1 MIDQTETA
9 AAAALQAVDEIEV
22 LVLVDNQSDFLSTV
36 PESVTP
42 ELPGLRRAGL
52 TEISGEGLCCAPWG
66 FSLVVT
72 ARLGDKSHTVLFDAG
87 PEDYAVERNG
97 DRLGVDFGAIEAIV
111 LSHGHFDHAGGLL
124 AALDGIRGANG
135 GHAVPVHV
143 NSGMFETRGVRLA
156 DGTVVP
162 FKDIPN
168 TDELVDHG
176 AELVNSDHSRLLLD
190 DTFFVS
196 GDIPRITPYEKGL
209 PSHISRSGDGAD
221 WQSDPWIRDE
231 RFLAVRVRDKGVVVF
246 TACTHAGIVN
256 VLGCARDLFA
266 PEPLHA
272 VMGGFHLS
280 GADCEAIIPETVA
293 DIGGFGLKRIVTGH
307 CTGWRAVHA
316 LINAFGE
323 DVVVPTAVG
332 RLHAF

>member
-1 MIDQTETA
+1 MVDQAATA
-9 AAAALQAVDEIEV
+9 ADLRAVDQLEV

-36 PESVTP
+36 PEFVRP
-42 ELPGLRRAGL
+42 ELPGLMQAGL
-52 TEISGEGLCCAPWG
+52 SEISGEGLCCAPWG

-72 ARLGDKSHTVLFDAG
+72 ARLGDESHTVLFDAG

-97 DRLGVDFGAIEAIV
+97 ARLGLDFGAIGAIV

-124 AALDGIRGANG
+124 AAVDGIFAANG
-135 GHAVPVHV
+135 GQAVPLHV

-156 DGTVVP
+156 DGTIVP
-162 FKDIPN
+162 FKDIP
-168 TDELVDHG
+168 DAGELVDHG
-176 AELVNSDHSRLLLD
+176 AEMVNSESPRLLLD
-190 DTFFVS
+190 DSFFLS
-196 GDIPRITPYEKGL
+196 GDIPRRTPYEVGL
-209 PSHISRSGDGAD
+209 PSHLSRSGEGGG

-231 RFLAVRVRDKGVVVF
+231 RFLAVRLRDKGVVVF

-256 VLGCARDLFA
+256 VLSAARELFA

-280 GADCEAIIPETVA
+280 GADCEEIIPETVA
-293 DIGGFGLKRIVTGH
+293 DIGGFGLERIVTGH

>member
-1 MIDQTETA
+1 
-9 AAAALQAVDEIEV
+9 
-22 LVLVDNQSDFLSTV
+22 
-36 PESVTP
+36 
-42 ELPGLRRAGL
+42 
-52 TEISGEGLCCAPWG
+52 
-66 FSLVVT
+66 
-72 ARLGDKSHTVLFDAG
+72 
-87 PEDYAVERNG
+87 
-97 DRLGVDFGAIEAIV
+97 VDFGATEAIV